1 MDVKFKIFLIS
12 TILNLMD
19 LVTSFVAFRLGFVE
33 LNKWMT
39 MFHNSYVSATVA
51 VVLFELTL
59 LGWYVL
65 SKYVNHAKYGML
77 AWGLT
82 KLYPIINNIYLLI
95 ISFLA

>member
-1 MDVKFKIFLIS
+1 MVIIDVKFKIFLFS
-12 TILNLMD
+12 TILNILD
-19 LVTSFVAFRLGFVE
+19 LLTSILDFRLGYVE

-77 AWGLT
+77 A
-82 KLYPIINNIYLLI
+82 
-95 ISFLA
+95 